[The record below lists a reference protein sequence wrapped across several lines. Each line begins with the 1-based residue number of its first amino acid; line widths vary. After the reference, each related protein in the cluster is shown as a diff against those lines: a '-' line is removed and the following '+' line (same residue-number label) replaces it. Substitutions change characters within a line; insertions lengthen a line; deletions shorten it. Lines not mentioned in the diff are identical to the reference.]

1 MTEIYSFWQA
11 TTIIPDTHIAK
22 GDTSGVCKG
31 SGDTHISSSG
41 ILPALSI
48 RPGVEELRGKAAAG
62 QE

>member
-1 MTEIYSFWQA
+1 MTKILY
-11 TTIIPDTHIAK
+11 PDTYIAK

-41 ILPALSI
+41 ILPALSM